1 MRRSVF
7 MRSSL
12 NAKIKQRTSL
22 SALWVFMRSSLN
34 AKVKQRTSLSAL
46 FNFAA
51 VTVIFV
57 LALGLAGCSR
67 NKIIRVDNGNSL
79 KSEPQESKQDEK
91 RDAAQVHTQLGAQL
105 MEQGDLKGANEKFQ
119 MATQFDD
126 NYEPAHT
133 MLAILDE
140 RIKQPQQAEQE
151 YRRALAIDPKNG
163 DTNNNLGYFLCRHG
177 RGNEGMQYLQRALAD
192 PFYKTPATANANAGS
207 CLIGM
212 GNNAAAESHLSKALQ
227 ADADYPDGLYQMAQL
242 LYAKNDAFRARAFLQ
257 RFEGQGT
264 ATADSLL
271 LGYRIESRLG
281 DADAARNYANRLRAQ
296 FPDSDQ
302 AQKLGAIPQ

>member
-7 MRSSL
+7 MRSSM

-22 SALWVFMRSSLN
+22 SAL
-34 AKVKQRTSLSAL
+34 
-46 FNFAA
+46 FNFSA
-51 VTVIFV
+51 VTVLVV
-57 LALGLAGCSR
+57 LALGVGSCSR
-67 NKIIRVDNGNSL
+67 NKIIRVDNGSNL
-79 KSEPQESKQDEK
+79 KSAPEESKQDEK
-91 RDAAQVHTQLGAQL
+91 RDAAQVHTQLGEQL
-105 MEQGDLKGANEKFQ
+105 MERGDLKGAYEKLQ

-126 NYEPAHT
+126 SFEPAHT

-163 DTNNNLGYFLCRHG
+163 DTNNNLGYFLCRQG

-192 PFYKTPATANANAGS
+192 PFYKTPATADANAGA
-207 CLIGM
+207 CLISM
-212 GNNAAAESHLSKALQ
+212 GNNAAAEPYLQKALR
-227 ADADYPDGLYQMAQL
+227 ADPDYPDGLYQMAQL
-242 LYAKNDAFRARAFLQ
+242 LYSKNDAFRARAFLQ

-281 DADAARNYANRLRAQ
+281 DADAARNYANRLRDQ